1 MGWNNITNFMLA
13 HQQAQNEE
21 AAAKK
26 AAAEAAQS
34 QYLQSMLKQYGFS
47 DPLEVKEGLWD
58 RVTPWQTDSEKARP
72 YAEQLLQNS
81 ALAVDQ
87 DWYNQNV
94 VPNQKTGVLQNMEKF
109 GNVLNSMPMANIS
122 PSYNTEERGFQNRNP
137 YAGKTRED
145 LMNQQPSYFSG
156 AGNPETA
163 QPAIRGTQPMGGML
177 EMNQQPS
184 YFSGAVNPEMAQ
196 PAIRGAQPMS
206 GVLDKKTNTEK
217 FLEYLK
223 QSAGA
228 KL

>member
-1 MGWNNITNFMLA
+1 MGWNDMIALQTGLIQQ
-13 HQQAQNEE
+13 QQALEE
-21 AAAKK
+21 QKK

-47 DPLEVKEGLWD
+47 DPLEVKQGLWD
-58 RVTPWQTDSEKARP
+58 KVTPWQTDSEKARP

-94 VPNQKTGVLQNMEKF
+94 VPNQKTGTLQNMEKL
-109 GNVLNSMPMANIS
+109 GSALNSMPMADIS
-122 PSYNTEERGFQNRNP
+122 PSYNTEERGFQSRNP
-137 YAGKTRED
+137 YAGKTREG

-156 AGNPETA
+156 AGD
-163 QPAIRGTQPMGGML
+163 
-177 EMNQQPS
+177 
-184 YFSGAVNPEMAQ
+184 PEMAQ
-196 PAIRGAQPMS
+196 PAIRGAQPIS

>member
-1 MGWNNITNFMLA
+1 MGWNDMIALQTGLIQQ
-13 HQQAQNEE
+13 QQALE
-21 AAAKK
+21 AEKK

-47 DPLEVKEGLWD
+47 DPLEVKQGLWD
-58 RVTPWQTDSEKARP
+58 KVTPWQTDSEKARP

-94 VPNQKTGVLQNMEKF
+94 VPNQTTTTLKIFDQAKDAAPVQPDYQ
-109 GNVLNSMPMANIS
+109 SMYQMP
-122 PSYNTEERGFQNRNP
+122 
-137 YAGKTRED
+137 
-145 LMNQQPSYFSG
+145 
-156 AGNPETA
+156 A
-163 QPAIRGTQPMGGML
+163 QRQAPVI
-177 EMNQQPS
+177 
-184 YFSGAVNPEMAQ
+184 
-196 PAIRGAQPMS
+196 QPMS
-206 GVLDKKTNTEK
+206 NPGFQGATQQNNKTNTEK